1 MWNWKQL
8 LFKEKVL
15 ILKKRWKIFWLWR
28 VIETD
33 KDLSRK
39 IENQNSFKSLWN
51 GYATRKTK
59 KTQQIKHKNLLIH
72 RNQNFLL
79 ITSFWNMNKTFS
91 RLTKFLLT
99 MKSFTVVL
107 IIHVN
112 LYWKFYV
119 RRNGNGGTWLFQNYL
134 KITGFMTVNCE
145 KTFSNSCSKPSKK

>member
-8 LFKEKVL
+8 LFKEKEL
-15 ILKKRWKIFWLWR
+15 ILKNDGKFSDCEVLLKL
-28 VIETD
+28 
-33 KDLSRK
+33 
-39 IENQNSFKSLWN
+39 
-51 GYATRKTK
+51 TRTCQGKLRTRIALNHYEMGMQHVKLK

-72 RNQNFLL
+72 GNQNFLL

-134 KITGFMTVNCE
+134 MITGFVIVNCE
-145 KTFSNSCSKPSKK
+145 KTFSNSCSKP